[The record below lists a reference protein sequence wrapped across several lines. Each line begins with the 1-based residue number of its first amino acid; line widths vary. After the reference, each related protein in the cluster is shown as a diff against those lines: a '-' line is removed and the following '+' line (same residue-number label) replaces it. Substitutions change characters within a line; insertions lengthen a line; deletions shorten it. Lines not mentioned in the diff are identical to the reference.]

1 MKSFDIYL
9 QRAQVPEWNIYYIDY
24 SNLKE
29 QLRLFGKRRRKL
41 QCGDLDWSTVLLL
54 SPSSSSEGVSGGVSS
69 SEQQN
74 QMKQQQ
80 HQDQDQDQDQDDFGY
95 STLQDEHG
103 GGGDNIGCDIGGG
116 GCGIDF
122 PTFGTESKEERLSKM
137 EHDEFKLL
145 LQKEL
150 KKACIWFQAR
160 WLSDLQQQQDQDD
173 QDQKVESLL
182 TGGGEEQSGEREG
195 QDQDDTDE
203 EGHNQTTEKKEETII
218 LDL

>member
-74 QMKQQQ
+74 QMKQHQ
-80 HQDQDQDQDQDDFGY
+80 HQHQDQDQDDFGY

-103 GGGDNIGCDIGGG
+103 GGGDNIGCDIGGGG

-182 TGGGEEQSGEREG
+182 TGGEQEQSGEREG

>member
-80 HQDQDQDQDQDDFGY
+80 HQDQDQHQDDFGY

-182 TGGGEEQSGEREG
+182 TGGEQEQSGEGEG